1 MLELRH
7 LQMLSTLSH
16 HGSLATTADEM
27 NLTAS
32 AISHQLKELE
42 NYYDIRLVNRRTRPI
57 TFTPAGNLVLQLA
70 NNILPQVARTKSD
83 IRRLAHG
90 QAGRLRL
97 ASECHSCFDWLMPIL
112 NVYRK
117 DYSDVELDFTSGF
130 EPEPHQ
136 MLLDDDIDLL
146 ITASNLPIDG
156 IQYEPLFTYESRLV
170 LSPTHLLASHNTI
183 QPQDLINETL
193 ITYPVE
199 QKRLDIITK
208 FLEPHGITPR
218 HIRTTELTAMLI
230 QLVASERGV
239 AALPD
244 WVVSEY
250 EKKGWVISRPL
261 GTGVY
266 CQLYAAIRNNS
277 QELAYMKGFLSLLDN
292 AQNPKL
298 IANNSQFK

>member
-244 WVVSEY
+244 WVASEY